1 MNQHKDKFVALL
13 EELFQLNQPELD
25 FGLYRILHARSA
37 QIKSFVQ
44 NELKEE
50 IDKVFA
56 SQTQASAHYL
66 LKAARLKVEQTLGE
80 YALETNGDLKPE
92 LKGTPIGKDY
102 ELARKQVQEGGG
114 PLADD
119 AQVYDHLYRFFSRYY
134 DKGDFM
140 SKRYFVSEN
149 DSRAAP
155 YAIPYDG
162 REVMLHWANKDQYY
176 IKSSEYLANYT
187 VDLAAAQI
195 LAQQGAQ
202 GGLDFAAP
210 AKPLKVHFRLAAAS
224 EGEHNNV
231 KEGQERYFLIHAGE
245 PVKLESN
252 AQGQN
257 ELVIQFQYRPDPEK
271 TGQGG
276 TWQLKRLAE
285 AEAMVR
291 KHLADLP
298 EAKPFTEVLF
308 TLAPTAK
315 QSNRSLLVKYLGQ
328 YTSRN
333 TMDYFIHKNLGGFLR
348 RELDFYIKNEVMR
361 LDDIEAADAPRVE
374 SYLKKLQSLRK
385 ITRRII
391 DFLAQI
397 EDFQKKL
404 WLKKKFVVET
414 NYCITLDR
422 IPESLYQEICEQAEL
437 KVERPS
443 GFLSQR
449 EEWVKLFAI
458 DEIQNSENSPAY
470 SVPLTV
476 VFLKANDKLLLDTS
490 FFNDAF
496 KGHLLGSIGNLEEV
510 QTGIIAHSDNFQ
522 ALQALSARYKAQVK
536 CIYIDPPY
544 NTASS
549 AIPYKNDFRHS
560 SWASMMNDRVSS
572 LHPLLPKDGAIFVS
586 IDKAERTALEHVMD
600 GIFGTDNK
608 IEELVWSMNTNNS
621 QAPNYSTNH
630 EYVLVYAK
638 DRLVAEQDRSMFREP
653 KPGYKEVM
661 ALVANLNPDY
671 PSISVIETEIKKLYE
686 QHKIAYRDEVDSQSL
701 EWEDEKSNDPW
712 KGLYNY
718 THAEYRDER
727 GQWLDEKDAKI
738 KSATIW
744 VWQEDN
750 MSMPAT
756 KQAPTTRDPNHPN
769 FRFYNPPHP
778 ITGKPCPLPSRGW
791 NCPYAID
798 PSDPSKRSFQAIDKE
813 KRIAWGKDEN
823 KVPRI
828 KRMLHEVETN
838 VGKSIFSDY
847 SDGEKQT
854 SAMFG
859 RSGVFLAPKHA
870 NFVSRF
876 IQHSAKND
884 SVILDCFGGSGST
897 AHAVIKLNREDRGNR
912 RFVTVEMGEY
922 YDTITKPRILKAA
935 YSKEWRSGKPVSR
948 DGTSQVIKLVR
959 LESYEDTLNNLVL
972 PKDAAVDTKN
982 PANSDLAREYLL
994 KYWLDFETAGSPS
1007 LLNVR
1012 QFADPTNYTLM
1023 VKQPG
1028 SDAQVAKKVD
1038 LVETFNWLIGLH
1050 VALLDQPRR
1059 YQIELVHETD
1069 PDLPKDQDT
1078 RWVSKGI
1085 KEREDGE
1092 FWFRWV
1098 EGHVLA
1104 VPGDESSRQRI
1115 LVLWRKLTGDAG
1127 RDQAALE
1134 AYLAAKKL
1142 NPLESEFDFIYI
1154 NGSHALP
1161 SDGSASTR
1169 VRLIEETFAQRM
1181 WEDV

>member
-1 MNQHKDKFVALL
+1 MNQHKDKFVTLL

-56 SQTQASAHYL
+56 SQTQASAHDL
-66 LKAARLKVEQTLGE
+66 LKSARLKVEQTLGE
-80 YALETNGDLKPE
+80 YALEANGDLKPE

-102 ELARKQVQEGGG
+102 ELARKQAQEGGG

-119 AQVYDHLYRFFSRYY
+119 ARVYDHLYRFFSRYY

-195 LAQQGAQ
+195 LAQPGAQ

-231 KEGQERYFLIHAGE
+231 KEGQERYFLIHAAE

-257 ELVIQFQYRPDPEK
+257 ELVVQFQYRPDPEK

-291 KHLADLP
+291 EHLVDPP
-298 EAKPFTEVLF
+298 EAKPFADALF
-308 TLAPTAK
+308 TLAPTDK
-315 QSNRSLLVKYLGQ
+315 QPNRSLLAKYLGQ

-385 ITRRII
+385 IARRII

-414 NYCITLDR
+414 NYCITLDKISER
-422 IPESLYQEICEQAEL
+422 FYPEITSNKQQL
-437 KVERPS
+437 
-443 GFLSQR
+443 
-449 EEWVKLFAI
+449 EEWGSIFAL
-458 DEIQNSENSPAY
+458 DELRFEIGQVSYNEPLPVDFLKTNPQLVLDTRHFSNKFNDELIASLENLSEN
-470 SVPLTV
+470 THG
-476 VFLKANDKLLLDTS
+476 LL
-490 FFNDAF
+490 
-496 KGHLLGSIGNLEEV
+496 I
-510 QTGIIAHSDNFQ
+510 HSENFQ
-522 ALQALSARYKAQVK
+522 ALNSLQSQYKNRIK

-544 NTASS
+544 NTGSDGFVYKDSFKASS
-549 AIPYKNDFRHS
+549 WLSMIQDRLFLAKNTLRKNGILFS
-560 SWASMMNDRVSS
+560 SINEIERSS
-572 LHPLLPKDGAIFVS
+572 LESQLKETFGNENFV
-586 IDKAERTALEHVMD
+586 AELIWARDTV
-600 GIFGTDNK
+600 
-608 IEELVWSMNTNNS
+608 SNNS
-621 QAPNYSTNH
+621 PTYSKNH
-630 EYVLVYAK
+630 EYIEVCAK
-638 DRLVAEQDRSMFREP
+638 DKSLVEDDKSMFRETR
-653 KPGYKEVM
+653 PGYYEVM
-661 ALVANLNPDY
+661 DLIETIQADY
-671 PSISVIETEIKKLYE
+671 PSVTEIQNQLKLLYDSHKSDYRKEAAE
-686 QHKIAYRDEVDSQSL
+686 QGESPDEAAKSDS
-701 EWEDEKSNDPW
+701 W
-712 KGLYNY
+712 KGLYPY
-718 THAEYRDER
+718 KFAEYRDQA
-727 GQWLDEKDAKI
+727 GKYVDEGNAANC
-738 KSATIW
+738 SASIR
-744 VWQEDN
+744 VFREVEP
-750 MSMPAT
+750 SMPSG
-756 KQAPTTRDPNHPN
+756 KQADSIHDQNSEN
-769 FRFYNPPHP
+769 YRFYKPLDPSTGVQCMHP
-778 ITGKPCPLPSRGW
+778 KRGW
-791 NCPYAID
+791 SFPQKTTGSR
-798 PSDPSKRSFQAIDKE
+798 PSLERHIAD
-813 KRIAWGKDEN
+813 KRIVFKGKELIPQL
-823 KVPRI
+823 KYF
-828 KRMLHEVETN
+828 LHEVET
-838 VGKSIFSDY
+838 VVSTSVIRQY
-847 SDGEKQT
+847 SDGEPKLEELFGKKGLIENPKPPGLIEKLILQTTKNNDIFLDFFAGSGT
-854 SAMFG
+854 SA
-859 RSGVFLAPKHA
+859 
-870 NFVSRF
+870 
-876 IQHSAKND
+876 Q
-884 SVILDCFGGSGST
+884 
-897 AHAVIKLNREDRGNR
+897 AVINLNRKDLGERK
-912 RFVTVEMGEY
+912 FILIEMGNHFHS
-922 YDTITKPRILKAA
+922 TLLPRVKKCI
-935 YSKEWRSGKPVSR
+935 YSPTWSMGKPLRPCSEIEIKSSPKIVK
-948 DGTSQVIKLVR
+948 VIR

-1007 LLNVR
+1007 LLNMR

-1059 YQIELVHETD
+1059 YQIELVHEID